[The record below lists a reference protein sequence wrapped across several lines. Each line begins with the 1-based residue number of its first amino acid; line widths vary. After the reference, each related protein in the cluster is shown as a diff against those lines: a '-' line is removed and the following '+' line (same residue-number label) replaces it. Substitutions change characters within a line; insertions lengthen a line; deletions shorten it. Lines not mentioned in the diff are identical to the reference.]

1 MQELENYSAS
11 NFDYSLVDDSTANF
25 LKQKLSNMNGIA
37 QDTRYRM
44 GKELY
49 ETQQNLANHY
59 KGVFVKW
66 YESLGLNKNDVYF
79 WINEFRFSRN
89 LENTQQIA
97 NFGNAPKTLK
107 KDVMQNS
114 AKPEA
119 VQRVLSG
126 DITTHKEYKEL
137 EKKLKQSEE
146 ANKTLDG
153 ILSENA
159 ETISALEQQV
169 KNKPKPEVV
178 EKTVTKEVKPDDY
191 DELKRQ
197 ASVADD
203 LKRQREQSQSQ
214 IDKLQQELNDLKTKN
229 KYQKVI
235 DTEEADRQH
244 RLSVLKVETAISIY
258 SLIRDIQSFLKKEN
272 VLRDISKVNG
282 FDDES
287 KRDLQEANDG
297 LQRFVDEVNQILS
310 GRKIVEG
317 KFTE

>member
-1 MQELENYSAS
+1 MAEITTQSFN
-11 NFDYSLVDDSTANF
+11 YSLVDDDTAQYLQDRQQTMKKIVSDNATKIGEQLYLGQQKLANF
-25 LKQKLSNMNGIA
+25 HNGGLFGQWVDSIGFARSNAYEYIN
-37 QDTRYRM
+37 RYRAVR
-44 GKELY
+44 
-49 ETQQNLANHY
+49 NLDSP
-59 KGVFVKW
+59 GEIEMF
-66 YESLGLNKNDVYF
+66 ESLPKSLSYDISKP
-79 WINEFRFSRN
+79 S
-89 LENTQQIA
+89 
-97 NFGNAPKTLK
+97 APK
-107 KDVMQNS
+107 
-114 AKPEA
+114 EA
-119 VQRVLSG
+119 VEKVMNG

-137 EKKLKQSEE
+137 ERKLKQSEE
-146 ANKTLDG
+146 ANKTLDEL
-153 ILSENA
+153 LSEEA
-159 ETISALEQQV
+159 DTISALERQV

-203 LKRQREQSQSQ
+203 LKKQREQSQSQ
-214 IDKLQQELNDLKTKN
+214 INKLQKELNDLKSRS

-258 SLIRDIQSFLKKEN
+258 SLIRDIQDFLKKEN

-287 KRDLQEANDG
+287 KNDLQEANDG

>member
-1 MQELENYSAS
+1 MQEVALS
-11 NFDYSLVDDSTANF
+11 NDPKQIEFEIKQYEEMTGKGIYEIGRRLNWVKDKKLVFGEFRPF
-25 LKQKLSNMNGIA
+25 LKRVGISKSYANMFMSVA
-37 QDTRYRM
+37 KD
-44 GKELY
+44 KELGNVQPDGHLGISVLY
-49 ETQQNLANHY
+49 EFTKLPNEERDKPQQLDS
-59 KGVFVKW
+59 GEVKKPDDMTRR
-66 YESLGLNKNDVYF
+66 EIQELN
-79 WINEFRFSRN
+79 R
-89 LENTQQIA
+89 
-97 NFGNAPKTLK
+97 
-107 KDVMQNS
+107 
-114 AKPEA
+114 
-119 VQRVLSG
+119 
-126 DITTHKEYKEL
+126 
-137 EKKLKQSEE
+137 KLKQSEE

-153 ILSENA
+153 LLSEKA
-159 ETISALEQQV
+159 DTISALEQQV

-178 EKTVTKEVKPDDY
+178 EKTITKEVKPDDY

-203 LKRQREQSQSQ
+203 LKKQREQSQSQ
-214 IDKLQQELNDLKTKN
+214 INKLQKELNDLKSRS

-258 SLIRDIQSFLKKEN
+258 SLIRDIQDFLKKEN

-287 KRDLQEANDG
+287 KNDLQEANDG

>member
-1 MQELENYSAS
+1 MNNLQEVALSNDPKQIEFEIKQYEEMTGKGIYEIGRRLNWVKDKKLVFGEFRPFLKRVGISKSYANMFMSVAKDKELGNVQPDGHLGISVLYEFTKLPNEERDKPQQLDSGEVKKPDDMTRREIQELN
-11 NFDYSLVDDSTANF
+11 
-25 LKQKLSNMNGIA
+25 
-37 QDTRYRM
+37 R
-44 GKELY
+44 
-49 ETQQNLANHY
+49 
-59 KGVFVKW
+59 
-66 YESLGLNKNDVYF
+66 
-79 WINEFRFSRN
+79 
-89 LENTQQIA
+89 
-97 NFGNAPKTLK
+97 
-107 KDVMQNS
+107 
-114 AKPEA
+114 
-119 VQRVLSG
+119 
-126 DITTHKEYKEL
+126 
-137 EKKLKQSEE
+137 KLKQSEE

-153 ILSENA
+153 LLSEKA
-159 ETISALEQQV
+159 DTISALEQQV

-178 EKTVTKEVKPDDY
+178 EKTITKEVKPDDY

-203 LKRQREQSQSQ
+203 LKKQREQSQSQ
-214 IDKLQQELNDLKTKN
+214 INKLQKELNDLKSRS

-258 SLIRDIQSFLKKEN
+258 SLIRDIQDFLKKEN

-287 KRDLQEANDG
+287 KNDLQEANDG

>member
-1 MQELENYSAS
+1 MQEIELSNDLNQIEFEIKQYENAAGR
-11 NFDYSLVDDSTANF
+11 NFYEIGRRINWVKQNDLSHGEF
-25 LKQKLSNMNGIA
+25 LKFLKKIKMNSRSAEMFMKIAKDREIGNSQPDSNLGISV
-37 QDTRYRM
+37 
-44 GKELY
+44 LY
-49 ETQQNLANHY
+49 ELTRIPNEMRNEPQQLDSGET
-59 KGVFVKW
+59 KKPVDMTRR
-66 YESLGLNKNDVYF
+66 EIQELN
-79 WINEFRFSRN
+79 R
-89 LENTQQIA
+89 
-97 NFGNAPKTLK
+97 
-107 KDVMQNS
+107 
-114 AKPEA
+114 
-119 VQRVLSG
+119 
-126 DITTHKEYKEL
+126 
-137 EKKLKQSEE
+137 KLKQSEE
-146 ANKTLDG
+146 ANKMLDG
-153 ILSENA
+153 LLSEKA
-159 ETISALEQQV
+159 DTISALEQQV

-203 LKRQREQSQSQ
+203 LKKQREQSQSQ
-214 IDKLQQELNDLKTKN
+214 INKLQKELNDLKSRS

-258 SLIRDIQSFLKKEN
+258 SLIRDIQDFLKKEN

-287 KRDLQEANDG
+287 KNDLQEANDG

>member
-1 MQELENYSAS
+1 MQEIELSNDLNQIEFEIKQYENAAGR
-11 NFDYSLVDDSTANF
+11 NFYEIGRRINWVKQNDLSHGEF
-25 LKQKLSNMNGIA
+25 LKFLKKIKMNSRSAEMFMKIAKDREIGNSQPDSNLGISV
-37 QDTRYRM
+37 
-44 GKELY
+44 LY
-49 ETQQNLANHY
+49 ELTRIPNEMRNEPQQLDSGET
-59 KGVFVKW
+59 KKPVDMTRR
-66 YESLGLNKNDVYF
+66 EIQELN
-79 WINEFRFSRN
+79 R
-89 LENTQQIA
+89 
-97 NFGNAPKTLK
+97 
-107 KDVMQNS
+107 
-114 AKPEA
+114 
-119 VQRVLSG
+119 
-126 DITTHKEYKEL
+126 
-137 EKKLKQSEE
+137 KLKQSEE

-153 ILSENA
+153 LLSEKA
-159 ETISALEQQV
+159 DTISALEQQV

-203 LKRQREQSQSQ
+203 LKKQREQSQSQ
-214 IDKLQQELNDLKTKN
+214 INKLQKELNDLKSRS

-258 SLIRDIQSFLKKEN
+258 SLIRDIQDFLKKEN

-287 KRDLQEANDG
+287 KNDLQEANDG

>member
-1 MQELENYSAS
+1 MQEVALS
-11 NFDYSLVDDSTANF
+11 NDPKQIEFEIKQYEEMTGKGIYEIGRRLNWVKDKKLVFGEFRPF
-25 LKQKLSNMNGIA
+25 LKRVGISKSYANMFMSVA
-37 QDTRYRM
+37 KD
-44 GKELY
+44 KELGNVQPDGHLGISVLY
-49 ETQQNLANHY
+49 EFTKLPNEERDKPQQLDS
-59 KGVFVKW
+59 GEVKKPDDMTRR
-66 YESLGLNKNDVYF
+66 EIQELN
-79 WINEFRFSRN
+79 R
-89 LENTQQIA
+89 
-97 NFGNAPKTLK
+97 
-107 KDVMQNS
+107 
-114 AKPEA
+114 
-119 VQRVLSG
+119 
-126 DITTHKEYKEL
+126 
-137 EKKLKQSEE
+137 KLKQSEE

-153 ILSENA
+153 LLSEKA
-159 ETISALEQQV
+159 DTINALEQQV

-287 KRDLQEANDG
+287 KRDLQDANDG
-297 LQRFVDEVNQILS
+297 LQRFVDEINQILS

>member
-1 MQELENYSAS
+1 MQEMQDYSAN
-11 NFDYSLVDDSTANF
+11 NFDYSLVDNSTADF
-25 LKQKLSNMNGIA
+25 LKSKLSNMNSIA

-44 GKELY
+44 GKELS
-49 ETQQNLANHY
+49 EAQNKLANHY
-59 KGVFVKW
+59 QGVFTKW
-66 YESLGLNKNDVYF
+66 FESLGLDSHDVYF
-79 WINEFRFSRN
+79 WIKEYNFS
-89 LENTQQIA
+89 LTLKGTKQIA
-97 NFGNAPKTLK
+97 NFNNASKTLK
-107 KDVMQNS
+107 DDVLRKS
-114 AKPEA
+114 AEPEA

-153 ILSENA
+153 LLSEKA
-159 ETISALEQQV
+159 DTISALEQQV

-203 LKRQREQSQSQ
+203 LKKQREQSQSQ
-214 IDKLQQELNDLKTKN
+214 INKLQKELNDLKSRS

-258 SLIRDIQSFLKKEN
+258 SLIRDIQDFLKKEN

-287 KRDLQEANDG
+287 KNDLQEANDG

>member
-1 MQELENYSAS
+1 MQEIKDQKKSK
-11 NFDYSLVDDSTANF
+11 FDYSLVSNEDADF
-25 LKQKLSNMNGIA
+25 LKQRINKIQNILQSDATKVGEQFYLA
-37 QDTRYRM
+37 QQR
-44 GKELY
+44 
-49 ETQQNLANHY
+49 LATYGH
-59 KGVFVKW
+59 GTFGSW
-66 YESLGLNKNDVYF
+66 IESLKISKDSVYRY
-79 WINEFRFSRN
+79 INRYSF
-89 LENTQQIA
+89 IA
-97 NFGNAPKTLK
+97 NCDNQSDIETFESLQKSLTYDVSKPSAPR
-107 KDVMQNS
+107 
-114 AKPEA
+114 EA
-119 VQRVLSG
+119 VQKVLDG

-153 ILSENA
+153 LLSEKA
-159 ETISALEQQV
+159 DTISALEQQV

-203 LKRQREQSQSQ
+203 LKKQREQSQSQ
-214 IDKLQQELNDLKTKN
+214 INKLQKELNDLKSRS

-258 SLIRDIQSFLKKEN
+258 SLIRDIQDFLKKEN

-287 KRDLQEANDG
+287 KNDLQEANDG

>member
-1 MQELENYSAS
+1 MQELSKA
-11 NFDYSLVDDSTANF
+11 D
-25 LKQKLSNMNGIA
+25 IA
-37 QDTRYRM
+37 QEIHAKAIGYYKQSEQFGYKFLM
-44 GKELY
+44 ELKKIRDDRLFTELGFKDFDQY
-49 ETQQNLANHY
+49 TQQSFNYTRRTIDKRISAAETFGND
-59 KGVFVKW
+59 F
-66 YESLGLNKNDVYF
+66 ENARSQLGDRKV
-79 WINEFRFSRN
+79 
-89 LENTQQIA
+89 QQIA
-97 NFGNAPKTLK
+97 QLPY
-107 KDVMQNS
+107 DQREEVMQDGIDTEQGHKS
-114 AKPEA
+114 VDEA
-119 VQRVLSG
+119 
-126 DITTHKEYKEL
+126 TTREIEEYKR
-137 EKKLKQSEE
+137 KLKQSEE

-153 ILSENA
+153 LLSEKA
-159 ETISALEQQV
+159 DTINALEQQV

-178 EKTVTKEVKPDDY
+178 EKTITIEVKPDDY

-203 LKRQREQSQSQ
+203 LKKQREQSQSQ
-214 IDKLQQELNDLKTKN
+214 INKLQKELNDLKSRS

-258 SLIRDIQSFLKKEN
+258 SLIRDIQDFLKKEN

-287 KRDLQEANDG
+287 KNDLQEANDG

>member
-1 MQELENYSAS
+1 
-11 NFDYSLVDDSTANF
+11 
-25 LKQKLSNMNGIA
+25 MN
-37 QDTRYRM
+37 
-44 GKELY
+44 E
-49 ETQQNLANHY
+49 
-59 KGVFVKW
+59 
-66 YESLGLNKNDVYF
+66 LNKNNIAQETHAKAIGYYKQSEQFGYKFLMELKKIRDDRLFNELGFNDFEQYTIENF
-79 WINEFRFSRN
+79 GYSKRSINESIQSALSWGEDYKRISARF
-89 LENTQQIA
+89 
-97 NFGNAPKTLK
+97 GKYKTL
-107 KDVMQNS
+107 QL
-114 AKPEA
+114 AQLPEDE
-119 VQRVLSG
+119 RNEVLKSG
-126 DITTHKEYKEL
+126 VETSEGNKSVDDATVKEIKEL
-137 EKKLKQSEE
+137 NRKLKQSEE

-153 ILSENA
+153 LLSEKA
-159 ETISALEQQV
+159 DTISALEQQV

-203 LKRQREQSQSQ
+203 LKKQREQSQSQ
-214 IDKLQQELNDLKTKN
+214 INKLQKELNDLKSRS

-258 SLIRDIQSFLKKEN
+258 SLIRDIQDFLKKEN

-287 KRDLQEANDG
+287 KNDLQEANDG

>member
-1 MQELENYSAS
+1 MQEIELS
-11 NFDYSLVDDSTANF
+11 NDLNQIEFEIKQYEEMTGKGIYEIGRRINWVKQNDLAHGEFLPF
-25 LKQKLSNMNGIA
+25 LKRVNISKSYAEMFMKIAKDRELGNSQPVGNLGISV
-37 QDTRYRM
+37 
-44 GKELY
+44 LY
-49 ETQQNLANHY
+49 ELTRIPNDIRDKPQQLDSGET
-59 KGVFVKW
+59 KKPVDMTRR
-66 YESLGLNKNDVYF
+66 EIQELN
-79 WINEFRFSRN
+79 R
-89 LENTQQIA
+89 
-97 NFGNAPKTLK
+97 
-107 KDVMQNS
+107 
-114 AKPEA
+114 
-119 VQRVLSG
+119 
-126 DITTHKEYKEL
+126 
-137 EKKLKQSEE
+137 KLKQSEE

-153 ILSENA
+153 LLSEKA
-159 ETISALEQQV
+159 DTISVLEQQV

-203 LKRQREQSQSQ
+203 LKKQREQSQSQ
-214 IDKLQQELNDLKTKN
+214 INKLQKELNDLKSRS

-258 SLIRDIQSFLKKEN
+258 SLIRDIQDFLKKEN

-287 KRDLQEANDG
+287 KNDLQEANDG